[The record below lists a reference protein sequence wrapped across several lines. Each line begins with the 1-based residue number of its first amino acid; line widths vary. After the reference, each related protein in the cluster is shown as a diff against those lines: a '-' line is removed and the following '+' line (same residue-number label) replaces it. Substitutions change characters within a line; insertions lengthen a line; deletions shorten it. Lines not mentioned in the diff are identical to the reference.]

1 MKVRTSVTLSK
12 DLLDELRAIMSPD
25 ASTSAVVEAALREY
39 LAKRR
44 KAARD
49 ARDLDI
55 INRNAERL
63 NREAEDAL
71 TYQVDL

>member
-25 ASTSAVVEAALREY
+25 ARTSAVVEAALREY